1 MSERAKSLMRAVM
14 ELPEDERL
22 EFASSLMDLFAKPPG
37 IFSEDD
43 AEFEAELDRRIDD
56 YEAGRVRP
64 IPGKEFFQRLREK
77 AK

>member
-1 MSERAKSLMRAVM
+1 MSERAKTLMQAVM
-14 ELPEDERL
+14 ELTEIERL
-22 EFASSLMDLFAKPPG
+22 EFASSLMNSFAKPPG
-37 IFSEDD
+37 IFSED
-43 AEFEAELDRRIDD
+43 AAVFEAELDRRIDD